1 MNDES
6 KKIANPEDTPPK
18 VGLGLIS
25 LGLLCLALGIG
36 MGLIIASQ

>member
-6 KKIANPEDTPPK
+6 KKIANPEDTPK
-18 VGLGLIS
+18 IGLGLIA

>member
-6 KKIANPEDTPPK
+6 KKIANSEDAPK
-18 VGLGLIS
+18 VGIGLIS
-25 LGLLCLALGIG
+25 LGILCLVLGIG